1 MCTKTRHFFFIN
13 KMAYKK
19 REFLY
24 LLSEFSKTRG
34 MSLISTCFFVES
46 VSEAKTYYE
55 SINLNFLKKV
65 SVDFDD
71 LGYQKGID
79 YEILKEPT
87 KLVFRLNNR
96 NSTTDFVIIH
106 NVDYPDNPL
115 PLPEFSPDLNLFP
128 EILLINK
135 VENYEQIKIDVSPSL
150 GIVKKVSTI
159 TLGINSEFELSI

>member
-1 MCTKTRHFFFIN
+1 
-13 KMAYKK
+13 MAYKN

-24 LLSEFSKTRG
+24 LLSEFSKARG

-71 LGYQKGID
+71 LGYEKGKD

-96 NSTTDFVIIH
+96 DSTTDFVIIH

-115 PLPEFSPDLNLFP
+115 PLPEFSPHLNLFP
-128 EILLINK
+128 EIFLIKK
-135 VENYEQIKIDVSPSL
+135 VKDYEKIEIDVVPGLVS
-150 GIVKKVSTI
+150 VKKVSTI
-159 TLGINSEFELSI
+159 TLAIDTGFDIQIE

>member
-1 MCTKTRHFFFIN
+1 
-13 KMAYKK
+13 MAYKK

-46 VSEAKTYYE
+46 VSESKTYYE
-55 SINLNFLKKV
+55 SINLNFLNKV
-65 SVDFDD
+65 STDFDD
-71 LGYQKGID
+71 LGYEKGKD

-96 NSTTDFVIIH
+96 DSTTDFVIIH

-115 PLPEFSPDLNLFP
+115 PLPEFSPNLNLFP
-128 EILLINK
+128 ELFLINK
-135 VENYEQIKIDVSPSL
+135 VKDYEKIKIDVLPSL
-150 GIVKKVSTI
+150 VSVKKVSTI
-159 TLGINSEFELSI
+159 TLSIDTGFIIDI